1 MHLPALTS
9 LSAAKRCL
17 LVLDLNG
24 TLLHRRRSNSG
35 YTSHVYVRP
44 YLGAFLQ
51 YISHPSAFFNVA
63 VWSSARRANVDL
75 MIDRAWT
82 GKKPEIV
89 LAREDMQLTDRQFR
103 RAYRHGTFHPDHNVR
118 TTKDLRQLWLR
129 LAQAQA
135 QTPRGVVHGPGDTIL
150 LDDSIHKA
158 RLQPNNH
165 LPLPSYGGA
174 ELRADAS
181 TLVSGSESVDE
192 SLIAV
197 VGILSELQAASIPV
211 DEWNR
216 TGRVWAGPGARL
228 DVREMWDRRIRPPSP
243 PPISLT
249 RSLTSLPGQAES
261 NLANQAGSSLSS
273 RLASRVETP
282 ALEYEPDPP
291 FELSQ
296 KPRIHNE
303 IPQWFSSPPLMRAW
317 IEHGRRVL
325 DGLGIQ
331 IEHDCVQ
338 AWPGWREGKFE
349 IWGKSKD
356 DPYQEKRKNNAHKER
371 KERRRKEWATTQE

>member
-1 MHLPALTS
+1 MHIPALPS

-24 TLLHRRRSNSG
+24 TLLHRRRANSG
-35 YTSHVYVRP
+35 HTSHVYARP

-51 YISHPSAFFNVA
+51 YISHPFASLDVA

-75 MIDRAWT
+75 MVDHAWT
-82 GKKPEIV
+82 GRKPDIV
-89 LAREDMQLTDRQFR
+89 LAREDMQLTDRQFN
-103 RAYRHGTFHPDHNVR
+103 HNVR

-135 QTPRGVVHGPGDTIL
+135 QAQAQSGGVMHGPRDTVL

-165 LPLPSYGGA
+165 LALPTYGA
-174 ELRADAS
+174 AQLRADADA
-181 TLVSGSESVDE
+181 LVSGSEPVDE

-197 VGILSELQAASIPV
+197 VGILSELRAARVPV

-216 TGRVWAGPGARL
+216 TGKVWAGPGARL
-228 DVREMWDRRIRPPSP
+228 DMCEMWDGRIRPPV
-243 PPISLT
+243 SLASAT
-249 RSLTSLPGQAES
+249 RRLASLPGQVES
-261 NLANQAGSSLSS
+261 SLASQGESSLSS
-273 RLASRVETP
+273 RLASRIELP
-282 ALEYEPDPP
+282 AGYKPDPP
-291 FELSQ
+291 FEPSQ
-296 KPRIHNE
+296 QPRIHSE
-303 IPQWFSSPPLMRAW
+303 MSQWFSSPPLMRAW

-331 IEHDCVQ
+331 VEHECVRV
-338 AWPGWREGKFE
+338 WPGWREGKFE
-349 IWGKSKD
+349 ILGKAKD
-356 DPYQEKRKNNAHKER
+356 DVRQEKRKGDAYKDR
-371 KERRRKEWATTQE
+371 KEKRRKEWTKRA